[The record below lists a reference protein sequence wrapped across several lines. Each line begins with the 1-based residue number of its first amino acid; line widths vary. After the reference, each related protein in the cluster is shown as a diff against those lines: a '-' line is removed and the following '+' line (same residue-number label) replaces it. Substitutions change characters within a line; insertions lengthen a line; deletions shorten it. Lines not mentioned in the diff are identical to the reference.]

1 MGFPKAPKAVVQKPL
16 PKAPDE
22 PEVLDPEDI
31 VLGAEEQDTSVALL
45 GKRAL
50 SRPLGASSSGSAIGR
65 AL

>member
-1 MGFPKAPKAVVQKPL
+1 MGLPKAPKPIIQKPL

-31 VLGAEEQDTSVALL
+31 VLGTEDQSLSASLL

-50 SRPLGASSSGSAIGR
+50 SRPLGASGVGGV
-65 AL
+65 